1 MRTEFRL
8 RKSGRR
14 RNSVG
19 VTRTLVPSSYS
30 FCDSDG
36 WQLRRCDVVLPTHPL
51 ASSVENMEEER
62 ISIAPFRYWLRETRT
77 RIWTKVVR
85 GDGAARR
92 RRQWRRPSPF
102 FFPPLCF
109 LKKYCDHLF
118 LKKRTKVH
126 KPLRFSSLRML
137 LDSAVFSVP
146 FRIRFNLI
154 SAKVDCRRLS
164 LTRQKRRN
172 N

>member
-19 VTRTLVPSSYS
+19 VTGTLVPSSYS

-51 ASSVENMEEER
+51 ASSVENREEER
-62 ISIAPFRYWLRETRT
+62 TSIAPFRYWLRETRT

-102 FFPPLCF
+102 FSSTLFF
-109 LKKYCDHLF
+109 FFKYCDHLF
-118 LKKRTKVH
+118 KKKSKCISLSAFHRCGCCWIV
-126 KPLRFSSLRML
+126 PFSRSLF
-137 LDSAVFSVP
+137 VFGSIWSVP
-146 FRIRFNLI
+146 KLI
-154 SAKVDCRRLS
+154 VAVS